1 MTTEIE
7 KAIDLVAQHFLLD
20 GEKKSID
27 VTNALAAIGGSKQ
40 FETLGRAMY
49 AAMLKTHVARLQAD
63 KATLVAQEP
72 RGNIH

>member
-7 KAIDLVAQHFLLD
+7 NEINLVVQHFLLD
-20 GEKKSID
+20 DEKPSAD
-27 VTNALAAIGGSKQ
+27 VMNALVAIGGSKP
-40 FETLGRAMY
+40 FEALGHAMFI
-49 AAMLKTHVARLQAD
+49 AMIKTHLARLQAE